1 MLTKE
6 QVSGILLDTDAVRIS
21 RTSPFRYASGML
33 SPIYTDCRVLASHIH
48 ERNSII
54 ETMHEQV
61 GVLEGKFDIIA
72 SAGTASIFLA
82 SLLSE
87 RLGLPMI
94 YIRPSPKKHGKRK
107 EIEGVFKPGD
117 RVLLVSDIISTEE
130 SIPSSVDTIQKS
142 GGLVVHCLAVFNN
155 NMGKVEGFLRA
166 KGIPYSYLSDLTTLL
181 ETAKSRHK
189 FSDEQISM
197 VQDWLKDPERWDT
210 ERQKRLTDLL
220 DDIKIRVAG
229 ILLEIKAVSINAEE
243 PFKYTSGLLSP
254 IYTDNRLLISYPEK
268 WHFIIDSFINVIL
281 NIVGLEN
288 IDVVAGTAT
297 SGIPHAALISDKL
310 ALPLVYVKIGENG
323 NGHGTIEGRMG
334 NESRAVMVEDHIT
347 TGKSVISA
355 VETLRAAGARVD
367 WCTAIFTYGSQVSKD
382 KFKEAKLDLITLCD
396 LATLLKVAV
405 DLKHITE
412 KDRDT
417 VLEWLDNPESWSNK
431 RQST

>member
-1 MLTKE
+1 
-6 QVSGILLDTDAVRIS
+6 
-21 RTSPFRYASGML
+21 
-33 SPIYTDCRVLASHIH
+33 
-48 ERNSII
+48 
-54 ETMHEQV
+54 
-61 GVLEGKFDIIA
+61 
-72 SAGTASIFLA
+72 
-82 SLLSE
+82 
-87 RLGLPMI
+87 
-94 YIRPSPKKHGKRK
+94 
-107 EIEGVFKPGD
+107 
-117 RVLLVSDIISTEE
+117 
-130 SIPSSVDTIQKS
+130 
-142 GGLVVHCLAVFNN
+142 
-155 NMGKVEGFLRA
+155 
-166 KGIPYSYLSDLTTLL
+166 
-181 ETAKSRHK
+181 
-189 FSDEQISM
+189 
-197 VQDWLKDPERWDT
+197 
-210 ERQKRLTDLL
+210 
-220 DDIKIRVAG
+220 
-229 ILLEIKAVSINAEE
+229 LLEIKAVSINAEE